1 MEHVLEIKD
10 LRKNFG
16 SICAVNGLSIQVKK
30 GSVYGILGPNGSG
43 KTTTLGI
50 LLGVVMKY
58 TGSFSWFGNEDHSEN
73 RKQIGALLEQPNFYV
88 DLSAKDNLRI
98 VSLIKN
104 VPEDDIYRVAKFTG
118 LESRLND
125 KFKNYS
131 LGMKQRLGIAS
142 ALLGNPKVL
151 ILDEPTNG
159 LDPQGIIDVRNL
171 IKTISSEGV
180 TVIIAS
186 HALDEIEKVCTH
198 VCVIKDGIQKAE
210 GKLTDIISGDNI
222 LEISSDDLIKL
233 KQVILEFESIRESD
247 ISLEQN
253 IYHLGIQKGMDV
265 SKLNKHIMDNGIS
278 VTHFST
284 RTKSLEEFFIQ
295 TTQS

>member
-1 MEHVLEIKD
+1 MENVLEIRD

-16 SICAVNGLSIQVKK
+16 SICAVNGLSIVVKK

-50 LLGVVMKY
+50 LLGVITKY
-58 TGSFSWFGNEDHSEN
+58 TGSFSWFDNGDTAEN
-73 RKQIGALLEQPNFYV
+73 RKQIGALLEQPNFYADISV
-88 DLSAKDNLRI
+88 KDNLRI
-98 VSLIKN
+98 VALIKN
-104 VPEDDIYRVAKFTG
+104 VPENDIYRVAKLTG
-118 LESRLND
+118 LDTRLND
-125 KFKNYS
+125 KYKNYS

-159 LDPQGIIDVRNL
+159 LDPQGIIDIRNL
-171 IKTISSEGV
+171 IKTISLEGV
-180 TVIIAS
+180 TIIMS
-186 HALDEIEKVCTH
+186 IHVLDEIEKVCTH
-198 VCVIKDGIQKAE
+198 VCVIKEGSQKAE

-222 LEISSDDLIKL
+222 LEISSDDLDKL
-233 KQVILEFESIRESD
+233 KEVLIQFEAIRESD
-247 ISLEQN
+247 IKLEQSMFH
-253 IYHLGIQKGMDV
+253 ISLKKDFDV
-265 SKLNKHIMDNGIS
+265 SKLNKHLMENGIS
-278 VTHFST
+278 LSHFST